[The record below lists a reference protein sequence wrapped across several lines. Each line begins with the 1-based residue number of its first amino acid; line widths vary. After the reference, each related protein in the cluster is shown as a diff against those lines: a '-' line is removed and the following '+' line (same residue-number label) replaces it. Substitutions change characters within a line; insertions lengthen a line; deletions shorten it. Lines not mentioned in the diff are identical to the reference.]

1 MEESSEIN
9 HELFDKIKERIIYEL
24 DYWNIDYK
32 PEDINL
38 ESNLYGIGLDRSD
51 ILTICCEFEDKF
63 NISMPIEQ
71 IEALETISD
80 LYKYF
85 NKSEK

>member
-51 ILTICCEFEDKF
+51 ILTI
-63 NISMPIEQ
+63 
-71 IEALETISD
+71 
-80 LYKYF
+80 
-85 NKSEK
+85 